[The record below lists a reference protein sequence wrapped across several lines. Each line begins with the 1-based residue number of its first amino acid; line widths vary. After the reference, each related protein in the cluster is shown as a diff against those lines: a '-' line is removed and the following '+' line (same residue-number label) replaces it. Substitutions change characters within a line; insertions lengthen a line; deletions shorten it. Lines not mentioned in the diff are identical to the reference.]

1 MSTAAVGKR
10 EVCADNTQ
18 LNPPYGKLIS
28 SLCTL
33 EGERRRSGGEGI
45 KRRENI
51 TFCVKNQQKLIW
63 KTNHIDHINCFGI
76 NVCECVCECVGL
88 SV

>member
-1 MSTAAVGKR
+1 MKGKVIIVSTAAVVQR
-10 EVCADNTQ
+10 EACADNTQ

-51 TFCVKNQQKLIW
+51 TFL
-63 KTNHIDHINCFGI
+63 
-76 NVCECVCECVGL
+76 CEKPTKANMEN
-88 SV
+88 